1 MAACAMRPD
10 RNNLPGPDTMP
21 GQGSEIATPRSLAG
35 DASQPAFQPRDRE
48 IAQDWSALRAHLQAH
63 DMMLDLE
70 QAPRQFAGGFGN
82 LNYLVTIDGEPHVL
96 RRPPLGDLPPGAN
109 DMSREYGIT
118 SRLWQRFPPA
128 PRAIHFCADA
138 VVLGAPF
145 LIMQYRPGLIIGAE
159 LPAGRPVSPEERG
172 RLSRTMVET
181 LADLHA
187 VDPHSVGLDQ
197 LGRPDGM
204 LGRMIDGWE
213 KRANVAYGAET
224 PAGIARTAQGLRA
237 RLPRKQRPAS
247 LLHSDFKLDNIILDP
262 ATLAPRAV
270 IDWDM
275 GTRGD
280 PLVDLAT
287 LLSYWSEAGDPDA
300 MQQLAQMPTAMPGFL
315 RRADL
320 IEAYARRT
328 GADVS
333 GFEFYRVLCMFKL
346 TVVFMQLH
354 ARYLRGEMVNEKYRS
369 FGPLAAG
376 LLDFTEEIA
385 SGIHQ

>member
-1 MAACAMRPD
+1 
-10 RNNLPGPDTMP
+10 MP
-21 GQGSEIATPRSLAG
+21 GQATQNASSAALAG
-35 DASQPAFQPRDRE
+35 AAAEPAFQPRERE
-48 IAQDWSALRAHLQAH
+48 IAQDWAALRAHLQAH
-63 DMMLDLE
+63 GITLDLE

-96 RRPPLGDLPPGAN
+96 RRPPPGDLPPGAN
-109 DMSREYGIT
+109 DMGREYGIT
-118 SRLWQRFPPA
+118 SRLWQRFPLA

-138 VVLGAPF
+138 AVLGAPF
-145 LIMQYRPGLIIGAE
+145 LIMQYRPGLIIGGA
-159 LPAGRPVSPEERG
+159 LPAGRPVSPDERG
-172 RLSRTMVET
+172 RLSRSMVEV

-187 VDPHSVGLDQ
+187 VDPHSVGLDR

-204 LGRMIDGWE
+204 LARMIDGWE
-213 KRANVAYGAET
+213 RRANVAYEAAT
-224 PAGIARTAQGLRA
+224 PAGIARSAQWLRA
-237 RLPRKQRPAS
+237 RLPRRQRQAS

-287 LLSYWSEAGDPDA
+287 LLSYWTEAGDPEV

-320 IEAYARRT
+320 IEAYASRT
-328 GADVS
+328 GTDVS

-385 SGIHQ
+385 AGIQQ